1 MSTRRIVF
9 SLGALGLCICVI
21 AGVAL
26 AFYPDAL
33 ALVKQPSGHITLRST
48 VEDSEP
54 TGDSEAPLAT
64 KTLPDVVTSAAND
77 PGSSS
82 NHADESPAPGTSVD
96 PATHAEESSTPAEPA
111 GSTDHTE
118 AASAPATPAD
128 STNQA
133 EVSPTPSPE
142 SARAPAA
149 TDVPQSASVNVD
161 DIVHGDSS
169 GAAIAEPP
177 TTASITP
184 KTNPVSDQS
193 AEECGTHDDCVDEYL
208 WKLYQRAPKEDA
220 VKVVQKRSVTVK
232 VDGKSKT
239 VMKEFSTVV
248 DEDFAWKDPKAAEH
262 AGMSLKEYVIGG
274 MDHDFRLKLYRSLR
288 AMDAAGLEPG
298 ITSAFRDDYRQSLAS
313 GLKAAI
319 DRSYHGGS
327 FRGGYGHGLAADLVS
342 VKGATRAERL
352 VSSDILWAWI
362 DSHSKE
368 IEIGRPYLSKDPP
381 HVGPLDGQE
390 YAEKRGSRL
399 ARLARLGLKKLKTVL
414 APSTPHPHQ

>member
-1 MSTRRIVF
+1 MSTRRIAF

-21 AGVAL
+21 AVIAF

-48 VEDSEP
+48 VEDGEP

-77 PGSSS
+77 PVGSS
-82 NHADESPAPGTSVD
+82 NHADEFPSPGTPAD
-96 PATHAEESSTPAEPA
+96 PANPAEESSTPAEPV
-111 GSTDHTE
+111 GSTNHTE
-118 AASAPATPAD
+118 EAPTPAPPAD
-128 STNQA
+128 STQHAA
-133 EVSPTPSPE
+133 EVPPAPSTE
-142 SARAPAA
+142 SKPASAA
-149 TDVPQSASVNVD
+149 TDAPKTASVNVD
-161 DIVHGDSS
+161 DIVHGDFS

-184 KTNPVSDQS
+184 KTDTVSDQS
-193 AEECGTHDDCVDEYL
+193 SNECATHDDCVDEYL

-220 VKVVQKRSVTVK
+220 VKVVQKRSVTIK

-352 VSSDILWAWI
+352 GV
-362 DSHSKE
+362 E
-368 IEIGRPYLSKDPP
+368 R
-381 HVGPLDGQE
+381 
-390 YAEKRGSRL
+390 
-399 ARLARLGLKKLKTVL
+399 
-414 APSTPHPHQ
+414 